1 MAVRRPPSDNLK
13 SLRAL
18 SQSPPHRP
26 ARKSLPCQTQARR
39 DDPLHASPLW
49 ARCHMAFFERHADA
63 GKLRVCETAILHC
76 LWRARLATAHNPA
89 ASQSGASVGS
99 NNREHKRSNPVSQPA
114 PQRSLRH
121 PRTQYARP
129 CVVRSCDAGLRSR
142 LRPCPIS
149 GEHPLPF
156 CPIQHTTATR
166 YQQVSCN
173 ALAARPIMHCSA
185 TTARPQVHVAN
196 LFEGPHR
203 LRTTYTADAES

>member
-142 LRPCPIS
+142 LRPCLAVQHLGNVPPPVPDLRRASPAFLPYPAHHGDPIS
-149 GEHPLPF
+149 ASEL
-156 CPIQHTTATR
+156 
-166 YQQVSCN
+166 
-173 ALAARPIMHCSA
+173 
-185 TTARPQVHVAN
+185 
-196 LFEGPHR
+196 
-203 LRTTYTADAES
+203 